1 MKASLSLIFTL
12 FAAAYAQ
19 DEPRSLKSG
28 KGPTLKSTKAPTV
41 VSAAA
46 VVVKSTKAPTIKSA
60 AATTAAPKSRARRDL
75 VVELK
80 K

>member
-41 VSAAA
+41 VSAAT
-46 VVVKSTKAPTIKSA
+46 VVKSTKAPTIKSA

-80 K
+80 E